1 MKIGLYI
8 RVSTKNQKEN
18 TSLQTQQILGKEFS
32 DRNGYEYEIFEDV
45 ESGGNYNRKEF
56 DRLKEGIRSGE
67 LDGIWVY
74 DNDRLSRD
82 IEVGVKISN
91 LIIDNKCRLFVGF
104 EEKKLEDSGDRF
116 DYNIRSVM
124 SDYERMRIKERMD
137 FGKKRLINEG
147 GKLGNVGYGF
157 KRENKLIVVDKE
169 ESKLIKDIF
178 NFYNYKI
185 VKSYGDVFKR
195 ILKKYG
201 KNKISESSIGRIL
214 NDKKY
219 NGLYIGKLEDVEYEI
234 ELEKIIEDEL
244 WKKTQNKIED
254 NKGVWRGNRK
264 EFFLLKGKVKCG
276 DCQNRM
282 WVSKANTYR
291 YYGCNT
297 NIKNVKEKRKG
308 SDVVYYC
315 KSELK
320 GFNKIN
326 VEGLEKIIWEGLF
339 KVLNESE
346 DVKSE
351 YKNRFNK
358 DRGSKERFK
367 SNIKHLELKRDGI
380 KEKKINHLG
389 EYIGVL
395 SVDEISEL
403 KKKFD
408 DDINEIEGELKELK
422 NEEDKKEY
430 NESID
435 GYLELMR
442 IDLMNDYNINRGKDK
457 SRIIRKYIKNVEVLR
472 MESNRNSY
480 EIRLDM
486 FLDNLGKYD
495 NEEIEIKDKGRFY
508 ILKITSSQSQY
519 LIYKQF
525 HFTISLQIQHKN
537 IDLKIY

>member
-1 MKIGLYI
+1 MKIGLYL

-18 TSLQTQQILGKEFS
+18 SSLQTQQILGEEFS
-32 DRNGYEYEIFEDV
+32 KRFGYEYEIFEDV
-45 ESGGNYNRKEF
+45 ESGGKLDRKELN
-56 DRLKEGIRSGE
+56 RLLELCRNGE
-67 LDGIWVY
+67 LDGLWVY

-82 IEVGVKISN
+82 YDVSGDLRKIIVEFD
-91 LIIDNKCRLFVGF
+91 LRLFVGF
-104 EEKKLEDSGDRF
+104 EEVKLSESKDRF

-137 FGKKRLINEG
+137 FGKKRLIDRG

-157 KRENKLIVVDKE
+157 KREEKLIVVDKE
-169 ESKLIKDIF
+169 ESKLIKDIYK
-178 NFYNYKI
+178 FYNYKV

-201 KNKISESSIGRIL
+201 RNKISESSIGRIL

-264 EFFLLKGKVKCG
+264 EFFLLNGKVKCG
-276 DCQNRM
+276 DCQNKM
-282 WVSKANTYR
+282 WVRKSNTYR

-308 SDVVYYC
+308 SDVVHYC

-326 VEGLEKIIWEGLF
+326 VEGLEKIIWEGLY

-346 DVKSE
+346 DIKSE

-358 DRGSKERFK
+358 DKGSKERFK

-380 KEKKINHLG
+380 KEKKINDLS

-395 SVDEISEL
+395 SVDEISKIKE
-403 KKKFD
+403 KYD
-408 DDINEIEGELKELK
+408 GDVNEIELNIKELK

-442 IDLMNDYNINRGKDK
+442 IDLKNDYNINREKDK
-457 SRIIRKYIKNVEVLR
+457 GKIIKKYIKDVEVLR
-472 MESNRNSY
+472 MESNGNNY

-486 FLDNLGKYD
+486 FLDNIGKYD
-495 NEEIEIKDKGRFY
+495 NEEIEIKDKGKFY

-525 HFTISLQIQHKN
+525 HFKILLQIQHKN

>member
-1 MKIGLYI
+1 MKIGLYL

-18 TSLQTQQILGKEFS
+18 SSLQTQQILGEEFS
-32 DRNGYEYEIFEDV
+32 KRFGYEYEIFEDV
-45 ESGGNYNRKEF
+45 ESGGKLDRKELN
-56 DRLKEGIRSGE
+56 RLLELCRNGE
-67 LDGIWVY
+67 LDGLWVY

-82 IEVGVKISN
+82 YDVSGDLRKIIVEFD
-91 LIIDNKCRLFVGF
+91 LRLFVGF
-104 EEKKLEDSGDRF
+104 EEVKLSESKDRF

-137 FGKKRLINEG
+137 FGKKRLIDRG

-157 KRENKLIVVDKE
+157 KREEKLIVVDKE
-169 ESKLIKDIF
+169 ESKLIKDIYK
-178 NFYNYKI
+178 FYNYKV

-201 KNKISESSIGRIL
+201 RNKISESSIGRIL

-264 EFFLLKGKVKCG
+264 EFFLLNGKVKCG
-276 DCQNRM
+276 DCQNKM
-282 WVSKANTYR
+282 WVRKSNTYR

-326 VEGLEKIIWEGLF
+326 VEGLEKIIWEGLY

-346 DVKSE
+346 DIKSE

-358 DRGSKERFK
+358 DKGSKERFK

-380 KEKKINHLG
+380 KEKKINDLS

-395 SVDEISEL
+395 SVDEIS
-403 KKKFD
+403 KIKDKYD
-408 DDINEIEGELKELK
+408 GDVNEIELNIKELK

-442 IDLMNDYNINRGKDK
+442 IDLKNDYNINREKDK
-457 SRIIRKYIKNVEVLR
+457 GKIIKKYIKDVEVLR
-472 MESNRNSY
+472 MESNGNNY

-495 NEEIEIKDKGRFY
+495 NEEIEIKDKGKFY
-508 ILKITSSQSQY
+508 ILKITSSQ
-519 LIYKQF
+519 F
-525 HFTISLQIQHKN
+525 
-537 IDLKIY
+537 

>member
-1 MKIGLYI
+1 MKIGLYL

-18 TSLQTQQILGKEFS
+18 TSLQTQQIIGEEFS
-32 DRNGYEYEIFEDV
+32 RISGYEYEIFKDI
-45 ESGGNYNRKEF
+45 ESGGKYNRKEF

-82 IEVGVKISN
+82 IEVGVKIQN
-91 LIIDNKCRLFVGF
+91 LIIDNKCRLFVRF
-104 EEKKLEDSGDRF
+104 EEKKLENSGDRF

-124 SDYERMRIKERMD
+124 SDYERMRIKDRMD
-137 FGKKRLINEG
+137 GGKKRLISEG

-157 KRENKLIVVDKE
+157 KRKDKLIVVDKE

-178 NFYNYKI
+178 KFYNYKV
-185 VKSYGDVFKR
+185 VKSYGAVFKR

-214 NDKKY
+214 KDKKY

-244 WKKTQNKIED
+244 WKKTQNKIDD

-264 EFFLLKGKVKCG
+264 EFFLLRGKVKCG

-358 DRGSKERFK
+358 GKGSKERFK
-367 SNIKHLELKRDGI
+367 SNIRHLELKRDGI
-380 KEKKINHLG
+380 KEKKINDLS

-395 SVDEISEL
+395 SVDEISKIKE
-403 KKKFD
+403 KYD
-408 DDINEIEGELKELK
+408 GDVNEIELNIKELK

-442 IDLMNDYNINRGKDK
+442 IDLKNEYNINREKDK
-457 SRIIRKYIKNVEVLR
+457 GRIIKKYIKDVEVLR
-472 MESNRNSY
+472 MESNGNNY

-495 NEEIEIKDKGRFY
+495 NEEIEIKDKGKFY

>member
-1 MKIGLYI
+1 MKIGLYL

-18 TSLQTQQILGKEFS
+18 SSLQTQQILGEEFS
-32 DRNGYEYEIFEDV
+32 KRFGYEYEIFKDI
-45 ESGGNYNRKEF
+45 ESGGKLDRKELN
-56 DRLKEGIRSGE
+56 RLLELCRNGE
-67 LDGIWVY
+67 LDGLWVY

-82 IEVGVKISN
+82 YDVSGDLRKIIVEFN
-91 LIIDNKCRLFVGF
+91 LRLFVGI
-104 EEKKLEDSGDRF
+104 EEVKLSESKDRF

-137 FGKKRLINEG
+137 FGKKRLISEG

-157 KRENKLIVVDKE
+157 KRKDKLIVVDKE

-178 NFYNYKI
+178 KFYNYKV

-201 KNKISESSIGRIL
+201 RNKISESSIGRIL

-276 DCQNRM
+276 DCKNRM
-282 WVSKANTYR
+282 WVSKANKYR
-291 YYGCNT
+291 YYGCNI
-297 NIKNVKEKRKG
+297 NLKNVKEKRKG

-326 VEGLEKIIWEGLF
+326 VEGLEKILWEGLF

-358 DRGSKERFK
+358 GKRGKERFK
-367 SNIKHLELKRDGI
+367 ANIKHLKLKRDGI
-380 KEKKINHLG
+380 KEKKINDLS

-395 SVDEISEL
+395 SVDEISKIKE
-403 KKKFD
+403 KFD

-422 NEEDKKEY
+422 KEEDKKEY

-442 IDLMNDYNINRGKDK
+442 IDLMNDYNIKRGKDK
-457 SRIIRKYIKNVEVLR
+457 SRIIRKYIKNIEVLR

-495 NEEIEIKDKGRFY
+495 NEEIEIKEKGKFY
-508 ILKITSSQSQY
+508 ILKITSS
-519 LIYKQF
+519 
-525 HFTISLQIQHKN
+525 
-537 IDLKIY
+537 

>member
-1 MKIGLYI
+1 MKIGLYL

-18 TSLQTQQILGKEFS
+18 SSLQTQQILGEEFS
-32 DRNGYEYEIFEDV
+32 KKLGYEYEIFKDI
-45 ESGGNYNRKEF
+45 ESGGKLDRKELN
-56 DRLKEGIRSGE
+56 RLLELCRNGE
-67 LDGIWVY
+67 LDGLWVY

-82 IEVGVKISN
+82 YDVSGELRKIIVEFD
-91 LIIDNKCRLFVGF
+91 LRLFVGI
-104 EEKKLEDSGDRF
+104 EEVKLSESKDRF

-137 FGKKRLINEG
+137 FGKKKLINEG

-157 KRENKLIVVDKE
+157 KRKDKLIVVDKE

-178 NFYNYKI
+178 KFYNYKV

-201 KNKISESSIGRIL
+201 SNKISESSIGRIL

-219 NGLYIGKLEDVEYEI
+219 NGLYRGMLEGDVYEI
-234 ELEKIIEDEL
+234 ELEKIINDEL

-276 DCQNRM
+276 DCKNKM
-282 WVSKANTYR
+282 WVKKSNLYR
-291 YYGCNT
+291 YYECSS

-380 KEKKINHLG
+380 KEKKINDLS

-408 DDINEIEGELKELK
+408 DDINEIEVELKELK
-422 NEEDKKEY
+422 NEEEKKDY

-442 IDLMNDYNINRGKDK
+442 MDLMNDYNIKRGKDK
-457 SRIIRKYIKNVEVLR
+457 SRIIRKYIKNIEVLR
-472 MESNRNSY
+472 MENNRNSY
-480 EIRLDM
+480 EIRLDV

-495 NEEIEIKDKGRFY
+495 NEEIEIKDKGKFY
-508 ILKITSSQSQY
+508 ILKFTSLQSQY
-519 LIYKQF
+519 LIYKKF
-525 HFTISLQIQHKN
+525 HFTIFIQTQHTN
-537 IDLKIY
+537 IDFKIY

>member
-1 MKIGLYI
+1 MKIGLYL

-18 TSLQTQQILGKEFS
+18 TSLQTQQIIGEEFS
-32 DRNGYEYEIFEDV
+32 KISGYEYEIFKDI
-45 ESGGNYNRKEF
+45 ESGGKYDRIEL
-56 DRLKEGIRSGE
+56 DRLKEGIKSGE
-67 LDGIWVY
+67 LGGIWVY
-74 DNDRLSRD
+74 DYDRLSRD
-82 IEVGVKISN
+82 IGVGVKISN
-91 LIIDNKCRLFVGF
+91 LIIENKCRLFVRF
-104 EEKKLEDSGDRF
+104 EEKKLENSGDRF

-124 SDYERMRIKERMD
+124 SDYERMRIKDRTEG
-137 FGKKRLINEG
+137 GKKRLINEG

-157 KRENKLIVVDKE
+157 KRKDKLIVVDKK

-178 NFYNYKI
+178 KFYNYKV

-201 KNKISESSIGRIL
+201 SNKISESSIGRIL
-214 NDKKY
+214 KDKKY
-219 NGLYIGKLEDVEYEI
+219 NGLYIGKLEDVEYKI

-244 WKKTQNKIED
+244 WKKTQNKIDD

-264 EFFLLKGKVKCG
+264 EFFLLNGKVKCG
-276 DCQNRM
+276 DCKNRM
-282 WVSKANTYR
+282 WVRKSNTYR

-358 DRGSKERFK
+358 GKGSKERFK
-367 SNIKHLELKRDGI
+367 SNIRHLELKRDGI
-380 KEKKINHLG
+380 KEKKINDLS

-395 SVDEISEL
+395 SVDEISKIKE
-403 KKKFD
+403 KYD
-408 DDINEIEGELKELK
+408 GDVNEIELNIKELK

-442 IDLMNDYNINRGKDK
+442 IDLKNEYNINREKDK
-457 SRIIRKYIKNVEVLR
+457 GRIIKKYIKDVEVLR
-472 MESNRNSY
+472 MESNGNNY

-495 NEEIEIKDKGRFY
+495 NEEIEIKDKGKFY
-508 ILKITSSQSQY
+508 ILKITSSQSEY
-519 LIYKQF
+519 LIYKKF
-525 HFTISLQIQHKN
+525 HFKILLQIQHKN

>member
-67 LDGIWVY
+67 LGGIWVY

-157 KRENKLIVVDKE
+157 KRKDKLIVVDKE

-178 NFYNYKI
+178 KFYNYKV
-185 VKSYGDVFKR
+185 VKSYGEVFKR

-201 KNKISESSIGRIL
+201 KNKIGESSIGRIL

-244 WKKTQNKIED
+244 WKKTQNKIEH

-297 NIKNVKEKRKG
+297 NLKNVKEKRKG

-326 VEGLEKIIWEGLF
+326 VEGLEKTIWEGLF

-367 SNIKHLELKRDGI
+367 SNIKYLELKRDGI
-380 KEKKINHLG
+380 KEKKINDLG

-408 DDINEIEGELKELK
+408 ADINEIEEQLKELK
-422 NEEDKKEY
+422 KEEVKKEY

-442 IDLMNDYNINRGKDK
+442 MDLMNDYNINRGKDK

-472 MESNRNSY
+472 MESNRDSY

-495 NEEIEIKDKGRFY
+495 NEEIEIKDKGKFY
-508 ILKITSSQSQY
+508 ILKITSS
-519 LIYKQF
+519 
-525 HFTISLQIQHKN
+525 
-537 IDLKIY
+537 

>member
-18 TSLQTQQILGKEFS
+18 TSLQTQQMLGKEFS
-32 DRNGYEYEIFEDV
+32 DRSGYEYEIFEDV

-67 LDGIWVY
+67 LGGIWVY

-157 KRENKLIVVDKE
+157 KRKNKLIVVDKE
-169 ESKLIKDIF
+169 ESKLIKDIYK
-178 NFYNYKI
+178 FYNYKV

-201 KNKISESSIGRIL
+201 SNKIGESSIGRIL

-244 WKKTQNKIED
+244 WKKTQYKIED

-276 DCQNRM
+276 DCKNRM
-282 WVSKANTYR
+282 WVSKANKYR
-291 YYGCNT
+291 YYGCNSD
-297 NIKNVKEKRKG
+297 IKNVKEKRKG
-308 SDVVYYC
+308 SDVVFYC
-315 KSELK
+315 KSKLK

-326 VEGLEKIIWEGLF
+326 VDGLEKIIWEGLF

-346 DVKSE
+346 DVKSD

-380 KEKKINHLG
+380 KEKKINDLG

-408 DDINEIEGELKELK
+408 ADINEIEGELKELK
-422 NEEDKKEY
+422 NEENKKEY

-442 IDLMNDYNINRGKDK
+442 MDLMNDYNINRGKDK

-486 FLDNLGKYD
+486 FLDDLGKYD
-495 NEEIEIKDKGRFY
+495 NEEIEIKDKGKFY